1 MVETPIEEAL
11 KMKKHLQMDR
21 YHVLETVS
29 VTTPYV
35 QPPIEGR

>member
-1 MVETPIEEAL
+1 
-11 KMKKHLQMDR
+11 MKKHLQMER

-35 QPPIEGR
+35 QPSPEDH